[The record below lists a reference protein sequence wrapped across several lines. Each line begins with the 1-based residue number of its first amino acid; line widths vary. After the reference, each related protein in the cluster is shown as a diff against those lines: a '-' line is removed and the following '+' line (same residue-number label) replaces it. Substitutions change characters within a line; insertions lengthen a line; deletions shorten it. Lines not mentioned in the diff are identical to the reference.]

1 METLTLLDSIFKNW
15 HIIVIAFGVGGFYFQ
30 AKGVV
35 TKIMTALENTS
46 TTHATQNR
54 ILDSVVEKLDSLDRR
69 VARIEGSIELIQHE
83 NNQQAVKIAVLE
95 SHSDVVDA
103 PARPKIRRSR

>member
-1 METLTLLDSIFKNW
+1 METLTLLDSIFNNW
-15 HIIVIAFGVGGFYFQ
+15 HIFVIAFGVGGFYFQ

-35 TKIMTALENTS
+35 RKMMSSLENTS
-46 TTHATQNR
+46 STHAAQNR

-69 VARIEGSIELIQHE
+69 VARIEGSIEIIQHE

-95 SHSDVVDA
+95 TYSDTPE
-103 PARPKIRRSR
+103 PAIRRRSR

>member
-1 METLTLLDSIFKNW
+1 METLTLLDSILNNW
-15 HIIVIAFGVGGFYFQ
+15 HIIIIAFGVGGFYFQ

-35 TKIMTALENTS
+35 RKIMTALENTS
-46 TTHATQNR
+46 STHATQNR

-95 SHSDVVDA
+95 SHSDA
-103 PARPKIRRSR
+103 AEPPARPKIRRSR